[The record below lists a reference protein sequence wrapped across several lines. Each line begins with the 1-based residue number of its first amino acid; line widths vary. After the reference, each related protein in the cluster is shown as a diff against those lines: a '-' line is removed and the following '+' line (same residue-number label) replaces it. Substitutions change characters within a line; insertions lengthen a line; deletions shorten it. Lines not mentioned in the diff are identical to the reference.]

1 MKANAIFSMKNLLVI
16 SLVFFVVSCSKSSN
30 DSENNTPTTAYI
42 KVKVEGKEYK
52 FEGDV
57 GASEKGCAIRPDG
70 GNTSWR
76 LVGYDGT
83 QFMNIWVNNMPVEK
97 ITATSYT
104 YNDSSIDWELNGY
117 NTGDPYM
124 ANCSITLAIS
134 SISSGKHT
142 GTFSGTVVIKQA
154 GASRT
159 VPASGDFANVK
170 IFR

>member
-1 MKANAIFSMKNLLVI
+1 MKAIFSMKNLLVI
-16 SLVFFVVSCSKSSN
+16 SLLFFVASCSKSSN
-30 DSENNTPTTAYI
+30 DSEQNTSTSAYI

-52 FEGDV
+52 FEGDM
-57 GASEKGCAIRPDG
+57 GATEKGCAIRPDG

-83 QFMNIWVNNMPVEK
+83 QFMNIWVNNMAVEK
-97 ITATSYT
+97 ITTTSYT

-124 ANCSITLAIS
+124 ANGSITLVINRLN
-134 SISSGKHT
+134 SGKHT

-154 GASRT
+154 GSTRT
-159 VPASGDFANVK
+159 VPVSGDFANVK